1 MRLPGTREEIWATL
15 QACNY
20 NEDQTVDRLLNGN
33 FAPSTASP
41 SPFKPA
47 QQVEP
52 EDTSQINVAVLAS
65 LKAEPLDTEQR
76 WRVETDVPVGLKNV
90 GNTCYFNSLL
100 QALFMLPNISQKIL
114 DAKIVPVEPAK
125 NADMKIVR
133 HEASRA
139 MVYRVQRLF
148 ADLALSNQ
156 KYVDPSSVLNSV
168 VDDFGRKI
176 EVGS

>member
-1 MRLPGTREEIWATL
+1 
-15 QACNY
+15 
-20 NEDQTVDRLLNGN
+20 
-33 FAPSTASP
+33 
-41 SPFKPA
+41 
-47 QQVEP
+47 
-52 EDTSQINVAVLAS
+52 
-65 LKAEPLDTEQR
+65 
-76 WRVETDVPVGLKNV
+76 
-90 GNTCYFNSLL
+90 
-100 QALFMLPNISQKIL
+100 MLPNISQKIL

-139 MVYRVQRLF
+139 MVSRVQRLF